1 VLPAV
6 EPLALPVVELLEL
19 VSRGELI
26 SLELEVDR
34 CNELSLALRPLARR
48 LFFIMPCLLQSHLH
62 LSSAPIVVSDEEA
75 TFRSDDVDEE
85 TEPEVLVSAEDEV
98 LERGIFLSLEVV
110 ESFGIVLSVDEDV
123 LGNDLSVDDGVLGID
138 LSVDDGVLGIDL
150 SVEDGGVAVVVSFV
164 VLLLLEVLVLGF
176 GRSSR
181 VWASAAGAARA
192 SARIDVAASFI
203 GASRRG
209 SLLDDHGGDDSA
221 EGQRTTPRW
230 ARPPRG
236 RASPRSAG
244 AASRAALPRSKL
256 CLPWAYAEKLE
267 PQPQVCLA
275 FGFLKENPLC
285 PNCPST

>member
-1 VLPAV
+1 MLPAV

-19 VSRGELI
+19 VSCGELI

-123 LGNDLSVDDGVLGID
+123 LGND

>member
-1 VLPAV
+1 M

-123 LGNDLSVDDGVLGID
+123 LGND

>member
-1 VLPAV
+1 MLPAV

-123 LGNDLSVDDGVLGID
+123 LGND